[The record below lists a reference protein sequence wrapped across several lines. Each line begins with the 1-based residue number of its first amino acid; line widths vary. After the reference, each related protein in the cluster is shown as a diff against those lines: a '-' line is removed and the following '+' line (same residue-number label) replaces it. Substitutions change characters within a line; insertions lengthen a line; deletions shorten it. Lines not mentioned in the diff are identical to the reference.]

1 MNTLPPDPSQTSQV
15 LSSLRET
22 MLGLKHLFAQT
33 ESQEITPLQVQ
44 VLASLRIHP
53 GISPTQLSQRL
64 YLSSSSMAQLLQRL
78 AESGW
83 IRRAATETD
92 LRATTLFL
100 TDEGTA
106 VLARYGELQDKEHI
120 KAVFAELSSENIT
133 QLTYLLDKLNV
144 ALRKD
149 TTNEKE

>member
-1 MNTLPPDPSQTSQV
+1 MNTLPQNPSQPSQV

-22 MLGLKHLFAQT
+22 MLGLKHLFAQA
-33 ESQEITPLQVQ
+33 ESQEVTSLQVQ

-53 GISPTQLSQRL
+53 GISPTQLSERL
-64 YLSSSSMAQLLQRL
+64 FLSSSSTAQLLQRL
-78 AESGW
+78 TGSGW
-83 IRRAATETD
+83 IRRESTATD

-106 VLARYGELQDKEHI
+106 VLARYGELQDRQHI
-120 KAVFAELSSENIT
+120 RAVFAELSSKEID
-133 QLTYLLDKLNV
+133 QLTHLLDKLNV

-149 TTNEKE
+149 ITNDKE